1 MRTDNNPSNSSPSV
15 NLSGK
20 QQGMSLAN
28 QLFSAG
34 ESGQSFDRILMSQ
47 VQTARAQESARAD
60 TAARSDAQGA
70 KQRSAGGN
78 GLPDERR
85 VENQRR
91 TERDDRV
98 RSERDSRAEAH
109 RDAKENRQ
117 RAAQGQADQ
126 NRALQNRAAEE
137 KARCEHYRAAS
148 EDQARQDAAVRA
160 EEVASSEAETS
171 SSPVNGLPGEAE
183 GGSPESAENPALMG
197 ESAQSGQ
204 DSLEQALNSADEDA
218 ASAEGSLV
226 ADVSAESAESESDT
240 DLVASS
246 EQAAASGQTVTG
258 EAGTDGDESNAD
270 SEGGDPEWLGEM
282 EAGVTSKMTEESGSA
297 EHTLASAQV
306 KDGKAA
312 QGARPGVAQVME
324 PTMDAGAKTA
334 DDAKFPRSGSAA
346 AHTAA
351 AGQDFQGGGQAA
363 DSKAGVAQTGA
374 EADELAVFEPKTDKK
389 SDLGLLADKLALKP
403 AQGEGV
409 APTPVQERL
418 AALAK
423 ALDKAMNGTADKSL
437 GPKETSAASKTSEPA
452 DGSKLNPFQR
462 SLEQMGRAAGRP
474 ATANMPTAMQSPLQ
488 SREWAGEM
496 TQRLVM
502 MVSSKLSSARIQ
514 LNPQEMGTIDVKV
527 AVKHDQAHVVFTSQV
542 APTRDALEQAIPR
555 LREMMEQNGVA
566 LGDVDVRDQGARE
579 SHEQAGGQQRR
590 GERAAELAA
599 ASDEGADSP
608 ATNSAVALGLV
619 DYYA

>member
-1 MRTDNNPSNSSPSV
+1 
-15 NLSGK
+15 
-20 QQGMSLAN
+20 
-28 QLFSAG
+28 
-34 ESGQSFDRILMSQ
+34 MSQ

-70 KQRSAGGN
+70 KQRSEGGN

-85 VENQRR
+85 VESQRR

-117 RAAQGQADQ
+117 RVAQEQAHQ
-126 NRALQNRAAEE
+126 NKALQNRAAEE

-148 EDQARQDAAVRA
+148 DDQARQHAADRA

-171 SSPVNGLPGEAE
+171 SSPVNGLPGEAG
-183 GGSPESAENPALMG
+183 GGSPESAADPALMG

-204 DSLEQALNSADEDA
+204 GSLEQALDSADEEA
-218 ASAEGSLV
+218 ASAEGALG
-226 ADVSAESAESESDT
+226 ADESAELAELAELAESESDT
-240 DLVASS
+240 NLVASS
-246 EQAAASGQTVTG
+246 EQAAASGQTVSG
-258 EAGTDGDESNAD
+258 EAGMEGDESNVD
-270 SEGGDPEWLGEM
+270 SDGVDPALLGEM
-282 EAGVTSKMTEESGSA
+282 EAGATGIGAEESGSV

-306 KDGKAA
+306 TDGKAA
-312 QGARPGVAQVME
+312 QGATQGATQVME
-324 PTMDAGAKTA
+324 SRVDAKTA
-334 DDAKFPRSGSAA
+334 DDAKSPRSGSAA

-363 DSKAGVAQTGA
+363 DSKAGVVQTGA

-423 ALDKAMNGTADKSL
+423 ALDQAMNGTADKSRST
-437 GPKETSAASKTSEPA
+437 KETSAVSKTSEPA

-474 ATANMPTAMQSPLQ
+474 TTANMPTAMQSPLQ

-502 MVSSKLSSARIQ
+502 MVSTKLSSARIQ

-579 SHEQAGGQQRR
+579 SHDQAGGQQRR
-590 GERAAELAA
+590 GERAAESAA
-599 ASDEGADSP
+599 ASDDGAEST
-608 ATNSAVALGLV
+608 ATNSSVALGLV